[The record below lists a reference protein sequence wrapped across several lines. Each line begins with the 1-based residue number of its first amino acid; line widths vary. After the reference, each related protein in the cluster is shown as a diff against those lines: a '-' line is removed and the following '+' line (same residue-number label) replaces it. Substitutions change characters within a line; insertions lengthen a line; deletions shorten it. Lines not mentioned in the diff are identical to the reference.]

1 MKIKVLSSLLLA
13 ALLLPQASFAQ
24 TASTTLTNTT
34 DIQSLCQVSVSPMN
48 FGTFNPLSTTL
59 VQASATVSLRCTPGS
74 ISMSLSGGQNA
85 TVYKFTGDQYDRTLC
100 QRAMK
105 NTSSNH
111 YVAYD
116 LYYIESSY
124 KPDNSHGANPQP
136 QTSTCNEA
144 FGTSIGGT
152 PFNVAN
158 QGYNTITIRGAIRNN
173 PLDAQVRNAFVNP
186 KNAKAGVYLD
196 TVTLKITY

>member
-1 MKIKVLSSLLLA
+1 MKIKIISSLLLS
-13 ALLLPQASFAQ
+13 ALLLPQSSFAQ
-24 TASTTLTNTT
+24 TAARTLTNTV
-34 DIQSLCQVSVSPMN
+34 DIQSLCEVSVSPMS
-48 FGTFNPLSTTL
+48 FGTFNPLSTTP

-74 ISMSLSGGQNA
+74 ISMSLNGGQNS

-116 LYYIESSY
+116 LYYIETSY
-124 KPDNSHGANPQP
+124 NSENPHGYNPQP
-136 QTSTCNEA
+136 QSGTCGEA

-152 PFNVAN
+152 NFTEKN
-158 QGYNTITIRGAIRNN
+158 QGYNTITIRGSIRNN
-173 PLDAQVRNAFVNP
+173 PIDAQVRSAFVNP
-186 KNAKAGVYLD
+186 KNTKAGVYLD